1 MRPAHGGQ
9 RRWLVLV
16 VVVLVLAGLA
26 IAARSPGTSA
36 PGGPPPAPGS
46 LVSAPGAESSAWYCT
61 GQSTTAGQLAPGS
74 IVLTNTGTRTVTGTI
89 VGVTDTGA
97 TVATTVAVPARRQL
111 VPTIPT
117 PKSGTWISAA
127 VTLSGGGVAV
137 SQTLQGP
144 SGWAEAPCQSSTS
157 QQWYFPSGVTTGTN
171 ALFIS
176 LFNPTSTP
184 DVVDLSFTTAQGVVH
199 PINFQG
205 IVLQSGQTQ
214 VESISPFVQDQASV
228 ATTVSTRT
236 GRLVATELE
245 LLTGDGSGLAI
256 VPGSPRVEQEWAIP
270 RSAEVGGGSS
280 SIDVFNP
287 GPTTEAVTIRAAL
300 GSGSLSPFVARVPA
314 DSTWV
319 LSTSAETRIPVG
331 DPYSA
336 VVEATGGPGV
346 VVGRVVAAPSSA
358 PAPQEGLANAVDVL
372 SAAVTTHTWVV
383 PSPGL
388 GAVPVVP
395 GALPAH
401 LALTNLTDHPETY
414 VIDVVEASGLKS
426 IATGNLASSA
436 SFSLDTPPLE
446 GAGLDPV
453 LVRTNGSTA
462 VSEDVGP
469 TGGDGVVTMPGVALS
484 GSSGR

>member
-16 VVVLVLAGLA
+16 VVVAVLGGLA
-26 IAARSPGTSA
+26 LAARSPGKSA

-89 VGVTDTGA
+89 DGVTDTGA
-97 TVATTVAVPARRQL
+97 TVSTPLAVPARRQL
-111 VPTIPT
+111 VPDIPT
-117 PKSGTWISAA
+117 PKSGTWISEA

-137 SQTLQGP
+137 SQTLQSS

-214 VESISPFVQDQASV
+214 VESIAPFVQDQASV

-236 GRLVATELE
+236 GRLVASELQ
-245 LLTGDGSGLAI
+245 LLTGNGSGLAI
-256 VPGSPRVEQEWAIP
+256 VPGAPGVAREWAIP
-270 RSAEVGGGSS
+270 RAAEVSGGSS

-287 GPTTEAVTIRAAL
+287 GPTAEEVRIRTAL
-300 GSGSLSPFVARVPA
+300 GSGPLSPFSERVPA

-319 LSTSAETRIPVG
+319 LSTSAETRIPIG

-346 VVGRVVAAPSSA
+346 VVGRTVAAPSSA
-358 PAPQEGLANAVDVL
+358 PAPQEGMAIAVDVL
-372 SAAVTTHTWVV
+372 TAAVASYTWVV

-388 GAVPVVP
+388 AAVPVVP
-395 GALPAH
+395 GALPDH
-401 LALTNLTDHPETY
+401 LALTNLTDHRETY
-414 VIDVVEASGLKS
+414 VIDVVEASGVKS
-426 IATGNLASSA
+426 IAAGDLAPSA
-436 SFSLDTPPLE
+436 SFSFDSPAL
-446 GAGLDPV
+446 GAAGLDPV

-484 GSSGR
+484 GASGR